1 MAVGKKSEKEAA
13 AEEKGETS
21 AVAAVKGGEKGLAVP
36 RKGEKGPTAV
46 ADKGKGVPEEAG
58 KEVAD
63 EDMMIITLKS
73 SDGKPRAMA
82 AGKEEKGPTVAEKG
96 KGGVAE
102 EEEAEAG
109 AKEVAGSGMITLKS
123 SDGKPFEV
131 SKEVAARLSKFLADK
146 IARGCSDDDGIELQ
160 SIGSEALEKVVDYCN
175 RHDPSASAAS
185 IIRGRSF
192 YAAPSKDLEEW
203 EDRKLVERLSQD
215 ALFDLVEAA
224 DFLKMDGLLDVTCR
238 KIADMMKGKTT
249 AQIRETFNI
258 KSDFTEEQEE
268 EIRQEHA
275 WAFDD

>member
-1 MAVGKKSEKEAA
+1 VRELAESEMAVGKKSEKEAA
-13 AEEKGETS
+13 EEEKGETS
-21 AVAAVKGGEKGLAVP
+21 AVAAVKGGEKGLAVA

-63 EDMMIITLKS
+63 EDMM
-73 SDGKPRAMA
+73 
-82 AGKEEKGPTVAEKG
+82 
-96 KGGVAE
+96 
-102 EEEAEAG
+102 
-109 AKEVAGSGMITLKS
+109 MITLKS

-175 RHDPSASAAS
+175 RHDPSAAAAS